1 MDIEKYLY
9 IPFGDNVGLGELNCW
24 GLVRKFYK
32 EELNILLPEIM
43 LNSEN
48 LQQIV
53 PTIELYQ
60 KNDWEICAT
69 PTLYSVA
76 AMSHKN
82 RPHHVGIF
90 IGDGLILHTAE
101 GVNTTISDKDN
112 LQDMGFKVL
121 NYWRYK
127 NA

>member
-82 RPHHVGIF
+82 RPLPALVG
-90 IGDGLILHTAE
+90 
-101 GVNTTISDKDN
+101 V
-112 LQDMGFKVL
+112 
-121 NYWRYK
+121 
-127 NA
+127 